1 MKMKMK
7 SRPKS
12 RWIYDDGMKFILL
25 AMLMMGMQ
33 GSLMAQGADQD
44 ALLKLVA
51 AAVNPDA
58 EGDQKERLRKGL
70 AALADLKTAGMEPD
84 AAVQKAREQAQL
96 GDKADRPSKM
106 ILELWSLNTDR
117 MTDAATLDALRAG
130 KMPEPPLKRP

>member
-1 MKMKMK
+1 
-7 SRPKS
+7 
-12 RWIYDDGMKFILL
+12 MKFILL
-25 AMLMMGMQ
+25 SMLMLGMQ

-44 ALLKLVA
+44 TLLKLVA

-70 AALADLKTAGMEPD
+70 AALADLKAAGMEPE

-117 MTDAATLDALRAG
+117 MTDAATLGALRAG

>member
-1 MKMKMK
+1 
-7 SRPKS
+7 
-12 RWIYDDGMKFILL
+12 
-25 AMLMMGMQ
+25 MMGMQ

-70 AALADLKTAGMEPD
+70 AALADLKAAGMEPE
-84 AAVQKAREQAQL
+84 AAVQKARQQAQL
-96 GDKADRPSKM
+96 GDNADRPSKM

-117 MTDAATLDALRAG
+117 MTDTATLDALRAG

>member
-1 MKMKMK
+1 M
-7 SRPKS
+7 R
-12 RWIYDDGMKFILL
+12 YLL
-25 AMLMMGMQ
+25 AACLLVGLQ
-33 GSLMAQGADQD
+33 GDFRAQGADQE

-58 EGDQKERLRKGL
+58 DGDQKERMRKGL
-70 AALADLKTAGMEPD
+70 AALADLKAAGVEPATAVP
-84 AAVQKAREQAQL
+84 KAIAQAQL

-106 ILELWSLNTDR
+106 ILELWNLNTER